1 MIVKVLFK
9 LYPAKYGTAGWLSNI
24 ASSPELSYLLLTT
37 DKKLLDLL
45 SLKRKLNFKENY
57 FFNSADKLK
66 KLIISDYKFY
76 FSEQMLLKVDRTS
89 MANSL
94 EVRSPFLDH
103 KLIEYVLSTN
113 FSFFDKRKSKS
124 LLKQYLNED
133 FNDEFLNRDK
143 MGFVF
148 DLENWIFSNEEDLI
162 NIISKSPTFKES
174 NFKKLFEKKT
184 RINAIRI
191 LKILTL
197 SIFLED
203 YISIST
209 K

>member
-1 MIVKVLFK
+1 M
-9 LYPAKYGTAGWLSNI
+9 LSFN
-24 ASSPELSYLLLTT
+24 
-37 DKKLLDLL
+37 
-45 SLKRKLNFKENY
+45 RKLNFKKNY

-113 FSFFDKRKSKS
+113 FFFFDIRKSKS

-148 DLENWIFSNEEDLI
+148 DLEN
-162 NIISKSPTFKES
+162 
-174 NFKKLFEKKT
+174 
-184 RINAIRI
+184 
-191 LKILTL
+191 
-197 SIFLED
+197 
-203 YISIST
+203 
-209 K
+209 

>member
-1 MIVKVLFK
+1 
-9 LYPAKYGTAGWLSNI
+9 
-24 ASSPELSYLLLTT
+24 
-37 DKKLLDLL
+37 
-45 SLKRKLNFKENY
+45 
-57 FFNSADKLK
+57 
-66 KLIISDYKFY
+66 
-76 FSEQMLLKVDRTS
+76 MLLKVDRTS

-113 FSFFDKRKSKS
+113 FSFFDIRKSKS

>member
-1 MIVKVLFK
+1 
-9 LYPAKYGTAGWLSNI
+9 
-24 ASSPELSYLLLTT
+24 
-37 DKKLLDLL
+37 
-45 SLKRKLNFKENY
+45 
-57 FFNSADKLK
+57 
-66 KLIISDYKFY
+66 
-76 FSEQMLLKVDRTS
+76 

-113 FSFFDKRKSKS
+113 FSFFDIRKSKS

-209 K
+209 SNYLNLIKHFYCKFIFYSFTTIF